1 MIKKIFLAC
10 ILIVMLFTLTGCYST
25 MDMDKYFYIVG
36 LGLDITEDGQLQVS
50 VQIANTLLSNS
61 QESSGNSGG
70 SASSEYRIYS
80 VEAETIE
87 SAISILNNY
96 LNKKINLSHCTILV
110 ISEELCKMGIKEYI
124 STLANDTELRHS
136 CVFLISSSTAVE
148 ILEKVGVSGKVFS
161 SRLYDYLTTSTKY
174 TGYTVNS
181 TFGTFFMDMQ
191 NYQRDSIGI
200 YCQIISDTIQNNGTA
215 IFKED
220 TMLGHISAIDTIG
233 HLMMTNELESC
244 ELTLPHHEQQNEHI
258 DLDVRLY
265 KPTEINIEILNGTPF
280 FSISIF
286 PKASILNSGEGYDFT
301 TMNSIKEVEQATN
314 QYITNIV
321 KQYLYE
327 ISKEYNADIVGFA
340 GIYGK
345 KVATQKDLEKVNF
358 AKVFKDSFF
367 KINVETEI
375 HSSNLF
381 NKQ

>member
-1 MIKKIFLAC
+1 MIKKISLIC
-10 ILIVMLFTLTGCYST
+10 ILIVILFTLTGCYST

-36 LGLDITEDGQLQVS
+36 LGLDITENGHLKVS
-50 VQIANTLLSNS
+50 IQIANTLLSNS
-61 QESSGNSGG
+61 QGDSGSSV
-70 SASSEYRIYS
+70 SSDSSQYRIYS

-87 SAISILNNY
+87 SAITILNNY
-96 LNKKINLSHCTILV
+96 LNKKINLSHCTVLV
-110 ISEELCKMGIKEYI
+110 ISEELCKIGIKEYI

-136 CVFLISSSTAVE
+136 CVFLISSSTALEV
-148 ILEKVGVSGKVFS
+148 LEKVGISGKVFS

-191 NYQRDSIGI
+191 NYQRDPIGI
-200 YCQIISDTIQNNGTA
+200 YCQISSDTIQNNGTA

-220 TMLGHISAIDTIG
+220 IMVGHISAIDTIC
-233 HLMMTNELESC
+233 HLMITNELESC
-244 ELTLPHHEQQNEHI
+244 ELTLPHHEQQNEYI

-265 KPTEINIEILNGTPF
+265 KPTEIDLEILNGTPF

-301 TMNSIKEVEQATN
+301 ATNSIKQVEQATN
-314 QYITNIV
+314 EYITNIV
-321 KQYLYE
+321 NQYLYE
-327 ISKEYNADIVGFA
+327 ISKEYNADIVGFS

-345 KVATQKDLEKVNF
+345 KIATQESLSKVNF

-367 KINVETEI
+367 KINVKTEI